1 MAKRNHPLQIGE
13 KVYDAAT
20 EYIYHIVGFNEN
32 GTVQLGMSDW
42 DINENLK
49 MFDCELTEE
58 EYETVAFP
66 DDLYQFVPGLVARDG
81 NDICYEH
88 QKTEDEY
95 PYFSPYLYENLF
107 TFETFTPE
115 EWEKAFAPHNLV

>member
-13 KVYDAAT
+13 KVYDLNT
-20 EYIYHIVGFNEN
+20 QYIYHIVGFNEN

-42 DINENLK
+42 DITENLK

-58 EYETVAFP
+58 EYEAVAFP

-81 NDICYEH
+81 NEICYEH
-88 QKTEDEY
+88 QDTEDEY

-107 TFETFTPE
+107 TFETFTPD
-115 EWEKAFAPHNLV
+115 EWKKAFLFQPY